1 MHSICIHT
9 YNISITLHIHIWHN
23 AYSYQCVYLPDLLL
37 LYLCILWI
45 NQFGTYFI
53 QQAKNNAWCILGLCN
68 QIVISR
74 LVKHNKIL
82 NQFCKLHFCKTL
94 LFRVYYVALLA
105 QSANCFKE
113 EWRFE
118 LASNQIN
125 IIQLEL
131 VTLLTFWYIG

>member
-1 MHSICIHT
+1 MHD
-9 YNISITLHIHIWHN
+9 
-23 AYSYQCVYLPDLLL
+23 V
-37 LYLCILWI
+37 LWGYVI
-45 NQFGTYFI
+45 KYDM
-53 QQAKNNAWCILGLCN
+53 
-68 QIVISR
+68 ISR

-131 VTLLTFWYIG
+131 VTLLTFWYIGQKALLTESPW